1 MKKLER
7 SASRMEDED
16 LNVQESL
23 GNKERTKEHT
33 AVIALLK
40 KEAKIVLIVLAALL
54 IVFKIVFY
62 NESVLVVGR
71 TVLGFFWLFVL
82 PGYGLMLFW
91 REKLDFLERLVL
103 GTTAAVALI
112 SLASYYLT
120 LGGLLGIHWQWI
132 ALPAVIELL
141 IGGIIFYRLK
151 KIN

>member
-1 MKKLER
+1 MYLKMENENIHEPIRKNGEKK
-7 SASRMEDED
+7 
-16 LNVQESL
+16 ESS
-23 GNKERTKEHT
+23 
-33 AVIALLK
+33 ISISPLLK
-40 KEAKIVLIVLAALL
+40 KEGKILGILLLAVM

-62 NESVLVVGR
+62 NESLPVIGR

-91 REKLDFLERLVL
+91 REKLDFLERLIL

-120 LGGLLGIHWQWI
+120 LGGLLDIHLQWI
-132 ALPAVIELL
+132 VLPAVIELV

-151 KIN
+151 KD